1 MLATGDNAIC
11 YAGAAG
17 LDNMFNGTDHLA
29 MAVKARN
36 IIRARAVTPG
46 YVIGQVEIFWNT
58 D

>member
-46 YVIGQVEIFWNT
+46 YVIGQVEIF
-58 D
+58 